1 MAIGFADGIVMVGL
15 RYESDES
22 HRGRIGHDMNILGPG
37 LARAV
42 ATLAI
47 SDHMRT
53 ASQQQNRRPI

>member
-1 MAIGFADGIVMVGL
+1 
-15 RYESDES
+15 
-22 HRGRIGHDMNILGPG
+22 MNILGPG